1 MDGNFQEAFQKATD
15 ALMASEVLTHFNP
28 SLPIQVAS
36 DASPY
41 GVGTVI
47 SHIMPDGEEKPI
59 AFASR
64 KLTKVETNYA

>member
-41 GVGTVI
+41 GRGGDFP
-47 SHIMPDGEEKPI
+47 HNAGW
-59 AFASR
+59 
-64 KLTKVETNYA
+64 